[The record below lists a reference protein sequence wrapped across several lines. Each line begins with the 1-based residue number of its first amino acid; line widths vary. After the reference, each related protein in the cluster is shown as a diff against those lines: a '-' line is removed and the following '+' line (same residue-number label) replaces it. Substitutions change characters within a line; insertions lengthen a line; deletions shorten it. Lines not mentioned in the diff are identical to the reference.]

1 MGKRRRF
8 HSGKFA
14 ATHGL
19 HARRLRARYRAAG
32 HAAGR
37 RGHAPFSVEP
47 SPREPAQS
55 PAFSHSARE
64 APAATSLHDTHPM
77 NISVLS
83 DGGWGTALAT
93 VLCENRHKV
102 TMWGPF
108 PEYLAEM
115 ARTRR
120 NDKFLKGVELPAAL
134 RFEADL
140 ARAVAGAELVV
151 LAAPSQYMRGLLGK
165 LRAVP
170 RAEDLIYLNVAK
182 GIETDSCKRMSELVA
197 EILGDVRYAILS
209 GPSHAEEVAR
219 RVPTAVMTASRDPET
234 ARAVQQ
240 AFMNEYLRIY
250 TSDDV
255 VGAELGG
262 SLKNVLALAAG
273 ILDGMGMGDNTKA
286 ALMTRGIVEMAR
298 LGQAL
303 GGRPETFSG
312 LSGIGDLIVT
322 CTSQHSRNRHVG
334 EELGRGRKLAE
345 IQAEMG
351 LVVAEGVKTA
361 SSAYDLARR
370 AGVETPIID
379 EVHASLY
386 ADKDPRQAV
395 RDLMQRDA
403 KPEIHRG

>member
-1 MGKRRRF
+1 
-8 HSGKFA
+8 
-14 ATHGL
+14 
-19 HARRLRARYRAAG
+19 
-32 HAAGR
+32 
-37 RGHAPFSVEP
+37 
-47 SPREPAQS
+47 
-55 PAFSHSARE
+55 
-64 APAATSLHDTHPM
+64 M

>member
-1 MGKRRRF
+1 MK
-8 HSGKFA
+8 
-14 ATHGL
+14 
-19 HARRLRARYRAAG
+19 
-32 HAAGR
+32 
-37 RGHAPFSVEP
+37 
-47 SPREPAQS
+47 
-55 PAFSHSARE
+55 
-64 APAATSLHDTHPM
+64 
-77 NISVLS
+77 ISVLS

-93 VLCENRHKV
+93 VLCENRHAV
-102 TMWGPF
+102 TLWGPF
-108 PEYLAEM
+108 PDYVAEM

-120 NDKFLKGVELPAAL
+120 NEKFLKGVALPDSLA
-134 RFEADL
+134 FEPDL
-140 ARAVAGAELVV
+140 AQAVAGAELVV
-151 LAAPSQYMRGLLGK
+151 LAAPSQYMRGLLAK
-165 LRAVP
+165 LRTVP
-170 RAEDLIYLNVAK
+170 RPAELIYVNVAK

-219 RVPTAVMTASRDPET
+219 RIPTAVMTASRDPQA
-234 ARAVQQ
+234 ARTVQQ
-240 AFMNEYLRIY
+240 AFMNEYLRVY

-273 ILDGMGMGDNTKA
+273 ILDGMGLGDNTKA

-303 GGRPETFSG
+303 GGRAETFSG

-322 CTSQHSRNRHVG
+322 CTSRHSRNRHVG
-334 EELGRGRKLAE
+334 EELGKGRKLAE

-351 LVVAEGVKTA
+351 LVVAEGVKTS

-386 ADKDPRQAV
+386 ADKDPRQAL
-395 RDLMQRDA
+395 RDLMLRDA
-403 KPEIHRG
+403 KPELPPVG

>member
-1 MGKRRRF
+1 
-8 HSGKFA
+8 
-14 ATHGL
+14 
-19 HARRLRARYRAAG
+19 
-32 HAAGR
+32 
-37 RGHAPFSVEP
+37 
-47 SPREPAQS
+47 
-55 PAFSHSARE
+55 
-64 APAATSLHDTHPM
+64 M

-83 DGGWGTALAT
+83 DGGWGTALAK
-93 VLCENRHKV
+93 VLCENGHVV
-102 TMWGPF
+102 TIWGPF
-108 PEYLAEM
+108 PDYLEEM

-120 NDKFLKGVELPAAL
+120 NDRFLKGVELPASL
-134 RFEADL
+134 RFEPDL
-140 ARAVAGAELVV
+140 ARACAGAAMVV
-151 LAAPSQYMRGLLGK
+151 LAAPSQYMRGLLEK
-165 LRAVP
+165 LAAVP
-170 RAEDLIYLNVAK
+170 RPADLIHLNVAK
-182 GIETDSCKRMSELVA
+182 GIETGSCMRMSELVTQT
-197 EILGDVRYAILS
+197 LGDVRYAILT

-219 RVPTAVMTASRDPET
+219 RIPTAVMTASRDPGA
-234 ARAVQQ
+234 ARSVQQ

-273 ILDGMGMGDNTKA
+273 VLDGMGMGDNTKA

-334 EELGRGRKLAE
+334 EQLGRGRKLAD
-345 IQAEMG
+345 IQREMG
-351 LVVAEGVKTA
+351 LAVAEGVKTA
-361 SSAYDLARR
+361 SSAYELARR
-370 AGVETPIID
+370 TSVETPIID

-395 RDLMQRDA
+395 RDLMLRDA
-403 KPEIHRG
+403 KSELPTG